1 LKERSP
7 FENLIGD
14 FLFSVKSF
22 FISHDK
28 YLIIGLFLCF
38 LPIPIGGLLAL
49 IIALLGFFFQ
59 SKGLFERDEK
69 NLILLIFMLSF
80 FNIFITYYFL
90 SSAFEAVN
98 LLLENLFNFFRD
110 LFFYLFGKSNNYV

>member
-1 LKERSP
+1 MKERSP

-98 LLLENLFNFFRD
+98 LLLENFFNFFRD